1 MSWWELLLGSLG
13 SLAAGVLGSAIGLVL
28 GTLRLPLILLL
39 AGDPAGAAGT
49 NIAISTASAASG
61 SLAHARAGRVSWRV
75 VAWMAPPSIAG
86 AVLGG
91 LFAHEAPR
99 AALLGAAAAIL
110 AYSGGDLLVRPSGAR
125 PRTRLRI
132 APALAGGLG
141 IGLVGGAVGVILG
154 TLRMP
159 VLLRGVGLTAAQAVG
174 TNLVVGFALGAFGFA
189 AHAIRGEA
197 AWELLA
203 VAVPA
208 AVVGGWFGA
217 RLTARLSELFLRRAI
232 AVALLVIAAALA
244 VEAVLG

>member
-1 MSWWELLLGSLG
+1 MSWWELLLGVLG

-39 AGDPAGAAGT
+39 AGDPASAAGT

-86 AVLGG
+86 AILGG
-91 LFAHEAPR
+91 LFGHAAPR
-99 AALLGAAAAIL
+99 AALLGIAAVIL
-110 AYSGGDLLVRPSGAR
+110 AYNGADLLLRPFDVR
-125 PRTRLRI
+125 PRTRLRVT
-132 APALAGGLG
+132 PALAGGLG
-141 IGLVGGAVGVILG
+141 IGLLGGAVGVILG

-174 TNLVVGFALGAFGFA
+174 TNLVVGFALGIFGFA
-189 AHAIRGEA
+189 AHAIRGEV
-197 AWELLA
+197 AWQLLA
-203 VAVPA
+203 AAVPA
-208 AVVGGWFGA
+208 ALAGGFLGA
-217 RLTARLSELFLRRAI
+217 RITGRLSELLLRRAI

-244 VEAVLG
+244 VEATLG